1 MNNDVGEK
9 AFSIFHFSFVIDT
22 KSQPE
27 VNAET
32 PSRRA
37 AENTKQLRERLMSN
51 SLCGSA
57 SLYLCA

>member
-32 PSRRA
+32 RV
-37 AENTKQLRERLMSN
+37 AEPQRNTKQLRERLMSN

-57 SLYLCA
+57 SL